1 MIAIALRSSC
11 ALLATLLLC
20 DACSAHQKWLLPN
33 FFVAEK
39 GPVWLSFDA
48 TWSDRPFVAES
59 GVGAKPLWVVHPDG
73 RRETPPDVY
82 VGKTKS
88 VAEMQ
93 LSQPGTYRLESI
105 DPLAY
110 WTQVEQ
116 DGKSKW
122 LPKSKNEVVGQKVTR
137 SDLYWAKAFAFAT
150 LGKPTGVPPTDDT
163 EPLDLRLTQ
172 HPNQLA
178 VGDKLEL
185 QAVSYGKPLANAKV
199 NIFGPEAA
207 GHDPTT
213 VITTDKNGKCSYELQ
228 TAGKF
233 LFVHQLEEKRNDDP
247 KADLHSFN
255 IYLTLEI
262 APRRK

>member
-11 ALLATLLLC
+11 ALIVPLILSGI
-20 DACSAHQKWLLPN
+20 CSAHQKWLLPN

-39 GPVWLSFDA
+39 GPVWLSFDV

-88 VAEMQ
+88 VAEFQ
-93 LSQPGTYRLESI
+93 LSQAGTYRLESI

-110 WTQVEQ
+110 WTQVDQE
-116 DGKSKW
+116 GKSKW
-122 LPKSKNEVVGQKVTR
+122 LPKSKNEVVGQKITR
-137 SDLYWAKAFAFAT
+137 SDLYWAKAVAYVT
-150 LGKPTGVPPTDDT
+150 LGKPTGVPSSDDAD
-163 EPLDLRLTQ
+163 PLELRLTQ

-185 QAVSYGKPLANAKV
+185 QLLSYGKPRADAKI
-199 NIFGPEAA
+199 NIFGPEAV
-207 GHDPTT
+207 GHEPTT
-213 VITTDKNGKCSYELQ
+213 VITTDKSGKSIYELN

-233 LFVHQLEEKRNDDP
+233 LFVHQLEEKRKDDP
-247 KADLHSFN
+247 KTDLHSFN

-262 APRRK
+262 APRPK